1 MNNPFQQYRNKQISS
16 GSDSE
21 TKGPARTSTPKRVHA
36 NMPSAVNMTF
46 SLEQMTVT
54 IQAAVAHA
62 VEEATLESQRRENEL
77 RQAIQQL
84 TAQVNA
90 VQIAPAQAEAP
101 QIKAY
106 EPIDIKNNVKC
117 DEPLDPVKCLPEF
130 TGAQDAYVSWRQA
143 AVAAYYIFRNY
154 VDSSRHYQ
162 AVIIISQCCLR
173 SALC

>member
-90 VQIAPAQAEAP
+90 VQIAPAYQNRMLRSK
-101 QIKAY
+101 QDFSDLLKIK
-106 EPIDIKNNVKC
+106 I
-117 DEPLDPVKCLPEF
+117 LFCLP
-130 TGAQDAYVSWRQA
+130 A
-143 AVAAYYIFRNY
+143 
-154 VDSSRHYQ
+154 
-162 AVIIISQCCLR
+162 
-173 SALC
+173 

>member
-1 MNNPFQQYRNKQISS
+1 MNNPFQQYRDNKQISS

-21 TKGPARTSTPKRVHA
+21 TEGPARTSTPKRVHA
-36 NMPSAVNMTF
+36 NMPSTVNMAF
-46 SLEQMTVT
+46 SLEQMTAT
-54 IQAAVAHA
+54 IKAAVAHA
-62 VEEATLESQRRENEL
+62 VQEATQESQRRENEL

-90 VQIAPAQAEAP
+90 VQIAPAQAKAP

-117 DEPLDPVKCLPEF
+117 DEPLDAVKCLPEF

-143 AVAAYYIFRNY
+143 VEIMWIAPA
-154 VDSSRHYQ
+154 
-162 AVIIISQCCLR
+162 IIRQLLLLG
-173 SALC
+173 AK